1 MKTNKK
7 AIVFLYVVLDSEEF
21 LKEPD
26 KIRLK

>member
-1 MKTNKK
+1 MKINKK

-21 LKEPD
+21 FKELD